1 MAYNRASKTLT
12 IKRNTAINT
21 SVAFLLMVAGAL
33 ITATITF
40 QNLRNQVYVNLQSI
54 NDLKASSSELQTDNI
69 DAKVEFSKIQEQLKS
84 IDANI
89 LEVKAQLAKQEVIM
103 PIARKVINKVR
114 EKPKLPYEPRG

>member
-89 LEVKAQLAKQEVIM
+89 LEVKAQLAK
-103 PIARKVINKVR
+103 
-114 EKPKLPYEPRG
+114 